1 MLDCSIRS
9 CFLSNQPLTVF
20 PGHYVHLKISLQDVA
35 TVRWEKQ
42 IGSLLLRN
50 AVEGNKLG
58 KASPKLVQPL
68 MTFSSISSW
77 ILAGIMT
84 WHNSY
89 LLHFVHHSFLVIVHT
104 VPKWWE
110 EVCVCGLYY
119 VFAFIFESPKKKRV
133 AYLIVPTCIGVDEHQ
148 AADQPSLQENLT
160 LVWVSPGQH
169 CKWCRKVWNNQCF
182 KKKQKQAVLC
192 CITLGEV
199 RMNGARDKRQT
210 NVTGHEPP
218 LLSNEIKWQLLSEE
232 GMLRERARER
242 GVGGDFVRPGN
253 WSHHKQIEFR
263 SFWWARA
270 DQSIWPTTQC
280 LSAPQ
285 KDTLASNNRS
295 TVNNWSLGSVSFS

>member
-1 MLDCSIRS
+1 MYPLASGLMSIK
-9 CFLSNQPLTVF
+9 LPTNPLCKKTWLWFGCRQANTANDAGKSETTNV
-20 PGHYVHLKISLQDVA
+20 LK
-35 TVRWEKQ
+35 T
-42 IGSLLLRN
+42 
-50 AVEGNKLG
+50 
-58 KASPKLVQPL
+58 
-68 MTFSSISSW
+68 
-77 ILAGIMT
+77 
-84 WHNSY
+84 
-89 LLHFVHHSFLVIVHT
+89 
-104 VPKWWE
+104 
-110 EVCVCGLYY
+110 
-119 VFAFIFESPKKKRV
+119 
-133 AYLIVPTCIGVDEHQ
+133 
-148 AADQPSLQENLT
+148 
-160 LVWVSPGQH
+160 
-169 CKWCRKVWNNQCF
+169 
-182 KKKQKQAVLC
+182 KQKQAVLC
-192 CITLGEV
+192 CIALGEV

-280 LSAPQ
+280 LSASQ